1 MNRFYKALTSH
12 RDKLARGEK
21 GFTLIE
27 LLIVVIIIGVLAAIA
42 IPIYL
47 NVQSTAKSNAAQESA
62 SDAKTAV
69 VAYFTQYGN
78 LPATLAAAG
87 YNASSGIT
95 VHYQSGTV
103 TATTEP
109 FCVSAVY
116 TGTTSYYYAT
126 SIAGVTASTTDN
138 CAAASDAK

>member
-47 NVQSTAKSNAAQESA
+47 NVQQSAKDNSAKESA
-62 SDAKTAV
+62 TDLKTSV
-69 VAYFTQYGN
+69 IAYYTQNGT
-78 LPATLAAAG
+78 LPATTTAAG
-87 YNASSGIT
+87 YAGSSDIIVNYIPTNTTGAST
-95 VHYQSGTV
+95 
-103 TATTEP
+103 
-109 FCVSAVY
+109 FCVSATY
-116 TGTTSYYYAT
+116 TGSGNAKYYAT
-126 SIAGVTASTTDN
+126 STTGTTN
-138 CAAASDAK
+138 SGACAVVGDAK

>member
-47 NVQSTAKSNAAQESA
+47 NVQQSAKDNSA
-62 SDAKTAV
+62 KTSVSDAKTSI
-69 VAYFTQYGN
+69 VAYYTQNGT
-78 LPATLAAAG
+78 LPNSLTQAG
-87 YNASSGIT
+87 YTIDTSGSSGINVT
-95 VHYQSGTV
+95 YKYTSGG
-103 TATTEP
+103 TA
-109 FCVSAVY
+109 FCVSGMY
-116 TGTTSYYYAT
+116 GTSGGQIFKATDSSSTATATANCTSAT
-126 SIAGVTASTTDN
+126 S
-138 CAAASDAK
+138 